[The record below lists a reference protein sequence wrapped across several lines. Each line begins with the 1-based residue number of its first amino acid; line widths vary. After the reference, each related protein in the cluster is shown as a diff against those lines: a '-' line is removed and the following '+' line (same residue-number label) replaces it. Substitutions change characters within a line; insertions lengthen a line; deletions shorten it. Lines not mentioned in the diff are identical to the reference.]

1 MYSIGLNK
9 YFTSLP
15 KIHDCLSPP
24 NLGLDQRVTQGVLD
38 NCRRLASGYRLRKV
52 IVLFPTMDRFFNQR
66 SKATLLN
73 RRRTLGRTF
82 RQMDT
87 LSHIGPT
94 CIQKQRHLSLYFK
107 KGGDQSF
114 VVISFLT
121 ATLVPN
127 ISRYLTPRWLGTF

>member
-24 NLGLDQRVTQGVLD
+24 NLGLDQWVTQGVLD

-87 LSHIGPT
+87 LSHIHAY
-94 CIQKQRHLSLYFK
+94 R
-107 KGGDQSF
+107 
-114 VVISFLT
+114 
-121 ATLVPN
+121 N
-127 ISRYLTPRWLGTF
+127 RGTFLSTSKREGTSLSSW